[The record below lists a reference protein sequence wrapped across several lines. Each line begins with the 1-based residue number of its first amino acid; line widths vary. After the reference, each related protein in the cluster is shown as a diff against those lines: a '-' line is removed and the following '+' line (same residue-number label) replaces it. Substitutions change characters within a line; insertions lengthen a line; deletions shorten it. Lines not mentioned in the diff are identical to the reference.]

1 MKEYINEMLHLT
13 ADIAEE
19 LLRLKDT
26 DNDVDEELCRKIRRL
41 SFIADH
47 NVGENADDRIEEI
60 TKAIIQDRANELR
73 EEAETGVSDAMASD
87 ALIDEARREAELSET
102 DDIPNNEVTDDHQC
116 EPSSSFPH
124 QPLQEENND
133 VDADNADNDGEPTV
147 EEAESEAWETNEA
160 ESPTPQE
167 DMHNNAESAE
177 FEEADDAGD
186 RDNTAPTAIP
196 VLTAS
201 QLRNSLTLND
211 MFLYS
216 RTLFGGSSDRFD
228 KALAHIATLQSISD
242 VKAFLSET
250 GHINLNTEEA
260 KDFISSISQFFNE

>member
-26 DNDVDEELCRKIRRL
+26 GNDVDEELCRKIRRL

-87 ALIDEARREAELSET
+87 ALINEARREAELSET

-133 VDADNADNDGEPTV
+133 VDADNACLLYTSD
-147 EEAESEAWETNEA
+147 A
-160 ESPTPQE
+160 
-167 DMHNNAESAE
+167 
-177 FEEADDAGD
+177 ADD
-186 RDNTAPTAIP
+186 
-196 VLTAS
+196 
-201 QLRNSLTLND
+201 
-211 MFLYS
+211 
-216 RTLFGGSSDRFD
+216 
-228 KALAHIATLQSISD
+228 
-242 VKAFLSET
+242 
-250 GHINLNTEEA
+250 
-260 KDFISSISQFFNE
+260 

>member
-1 MKEYINEMLHLT
+1 MLHLT

-124 QPLQEENND
+124 QPMQEENND

-177 FEEADDAGD
+177 FEETEDAGD

-201 QLRNSLTLND
+201 QLRLSLI
-211 MFLYS
+211 
-216 RTLFGGSSDRFD
+216 
-228 KALAHIATLQSISD
+228 HI
-242 VKAFLSET
+242 
-250 GHINLNTEEA
+250 
-260 KDFISSISQFFNE
+260 